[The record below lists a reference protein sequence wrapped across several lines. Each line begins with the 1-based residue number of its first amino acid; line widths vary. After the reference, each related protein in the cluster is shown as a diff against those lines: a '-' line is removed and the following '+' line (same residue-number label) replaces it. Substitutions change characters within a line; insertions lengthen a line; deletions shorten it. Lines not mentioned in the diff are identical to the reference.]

1 MSLKSYHWMQG
12 HAWRIHGSDLGRHGR
27 GDEPADAGTAIQN
40 RIGKEHAMTTRRDM
54 LMGAAASAATV
65 QSSIT
70 DADLDDLVRRAAAAN
85 SALLR
90 GDIDSYLALIS
101 HSEDFTLMTP
111 FGGAPSR
118 GFDGSPEGLAAL
130 ARFFRGGT
138 AELELVQSY
147 ASGEIA
153 VLVAI
158 ERQRAAVG
166 GLPEQDWSLR
176 VTLVFRR
183 DGSGW
188 RLAHRHADPL
198 VHRISLD
205 GAAALARG

>member
-1 MSLKSYHWMQG
+1 VL
-12 HAWRIHGSDLGRHGR
+12 L
-27 GDEPADAGTAIQN
+27 
-40 RIGKEHAMTTRRDM
+40 
-54 LMGAAASAATV
+54 GAAATATTA
-65 QSSIT
+65 QGGIT
-70 DADLDDLVRRAAAAN
+70 DADLDGLVRRAAAAN

-90 GDIDSYLALIS
+90 GDIGGYLALIS
-101 HSEDFTLMTP
+101 PAEDFTLMTP
-111 FGGAPSR
+111 FGGTPSR

-130 ARFFRGGT
+130 GRFFRGGT

-147 ASGEIA
+147 ASGEMA

-183 DGSGW
+183 DGSEW

-198 VHRISLD
+198 VHRISLE